1 MIRRSIAP
9 LVLAAAL
16 PAALAGQGVD
26 TLGVDSVRPIPRV
39 EPVAVDTPT
48 LPVSPV
54 GAMLRSMVL
63 PGWGQSEFESYFR
76 GSVYFAGWTG
86 NWFMIFR
93 NEHRLDNVQVRFDLR
108 AAQIQDQLLASSSNP
123 DSLRA
128 QIDSFPDILDTAVR
142 EDSLGNE
149 LRKLVRARKQ
159 QREDWI
165 AWSLFWVLASGVD
178 AFVTAHLADFP
189 ADVEMRP
196 TGGRALSLS
205 VSVPFSTPGARP
217 PPAAGAALP
226 APTLRGPP
234 AEGEMPDSR

>member
-16 PAALAGQGVD
+16 PGGLVGQEVD
-26 TLGVDSVRPIPRV
+26 TLGVDSVRPIQQV

-48 LPVSPV
+48 LPASPV

-63 PGWGQSEFESYFR
+63 PGWGQSKFESYFR
-76 GSVYFAGWTG
+76 GSVYFTGWAG

-93 NEHRLDNVQVRFDLR
+93 NEYRLDNAQVRFEIRTD
-108 AAQIQDQLLASSSNP
+108 QIEDQLVASSTNP

-142 EDSLGNE
+142 EDSLGNA
-149 LRKLVRARKQ
+149 LRKLARARKQ

-196 TGGRALSLS
+196 TGERALSLS
-205 VSVPFSTPGARP
+205 VSVPFSTPGAP
-217 PPAAGAALP
+217 PPRAAGAALP
-226 APTLRGPP
+226 APPLRGPP
-234 AEGEMPDSR
+234 AEGGMQDSR